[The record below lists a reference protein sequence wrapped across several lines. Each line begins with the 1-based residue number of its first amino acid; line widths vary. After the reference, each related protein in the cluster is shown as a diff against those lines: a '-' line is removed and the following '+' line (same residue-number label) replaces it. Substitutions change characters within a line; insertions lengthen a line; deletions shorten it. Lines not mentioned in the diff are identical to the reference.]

1 MDSFLSAAVL
11 WFIIGFIFF
20 LLEFAIPG
28 FILFF
33 FGLGAWVTAI
43 ASLIGDISINM
54 QLAIFLGT
62 SILTVLL
69 FRNWV
74 KNKLGMMRSDSQ
86 SLPDEI
92 IGKTATAET
101 SISTGHQ
108 GKVYFKGTSWQAT
121 SEDQIEPGETVQ
133 IIGNESIILFVKS
146 IKSL

>member
-33 FGLGAWVTAI
+33 FGLGAWTVAI
-43 ASLIGDISINM
+43 ASFFVDISINA
-54 QLAIFLGT
+54 QLVIFLST

-74 KNKLGMMRSDSQ
+74 KNKLGMMRSNTQ

-92 IGKTATAET
+92 IGKMATAET
-101 SISTGHQ
+101 IISPGHQ
-108 GKVYFKGTSWQAT
+108 GKVYFKGASWQAN
-121 SEDQIEPGETVQ
+121 SEDQIEPGEEVQ
-133 IIGNESIILFVKS
+133 ITGNESIILNVKS
-146 IKSL
+146 IKPL

>member
-33 FGLGAWVTAI
+33 FGLGAWVAAL
-43 ASLIGDISINM
+43 ASLMGDISINL

-74 KNKLGMMRSDSQ
+74 KNKLGMMRASSET
-86 SLPDEI
+86 LPDEI

-101 SISTGHQ
+101 NISSGHQ
-108 GKVYFKGTSWQAT
+108 GKVYFRGASWQAT

-146 IKSL
+146 TKSL

>member
-43 ASLIGDISINM
+43 ASLMGDISINM
-54 QLAIFLGT
+54 QLVIFLGT

-74 KNKLGMMRSDSQ
+74 KNKLGMMKSNKQ

-92 IGKTATAET
+92 IGKMATAET
-101 SISTGHQ
+101 KIGPGHQ
-108 GKVYFKGTSWQAT
+108 GEVSFKGANWQAN
-121 SEDQIEPGETVQ
+121 SEDQIEPGEEVQ
-133 IIGNESIILFVKS
+133 IIANESIILFVKS

>member
-1 MDSFLSAAVL
+1 MDSFFNAAVL

-20 LLEFAIPG
+20 ILEFAIPG

-33 FGLGAWVTAI
+33 FGLGAWLTAL
-43 ASLIGDISINM
+43 ASLTTDISLNA
-54 QLAIFLGT
+54 QLVIFLGT

-74 KNKLGMMRSDSQ
+74 KNKLGMMRSNSS

-92 IGKTATAET
+92 IGKMATAET
-101 SISTGHQ
+101 NISPGHH
-108 GKVYFKGTSWQAT
+108 GKVYFKGASWQAS
-121 SEDQIEPGETVQ
+121 SEDQIEAGEEVQ
-133 IIGNESIILFVKS
+133 ITGNESIILFVKS

>member
-33 FGLGAWVTAI
+33 FGLGAWTVAI
-43 ASLIGDISINM
+43 ASFFVDISINA
-54 QLAIFLGT
+54 QLVIFLST

-74 KNKLGMMRSDSQ
+74 KNKLGMMRSNTQ

-92 IGKTATAET
+92 IGKMATAET
-101 SISTGHQ
+101 IISPGNQ
-108 GKVYFKGTSWQAT
+108 GKVYFKGASWQAN
-121 SEDQIEPGETVQ
+121 SEDQIEPGEEVQ
-133 IIGNESIILFVKS
+133 ITGNESIILNVKL
-146 IKSL
+146 IKPL